1 MTPKDLFTALKDG
14 NPQLAA
20 ELNAI
25 KEKLKLDKLYFI
37 GCTENDAKEL
47 SELMWGA
54 RKNAGPLPNEEII
67 KELGNFLKEIVGI
80 DPEGSKMTILGRAD
94 EEVDYIFNLGLRSY
108 VESHGGNIKIVSA
121 DEKTGLVVISLTGA
135 CAGCPSSIAT
145 MEIGV
150 KNTLK
155 ATLPWVKEVKSGIK
169 PQEPDFGVQ
178 KVLEDSEK
186 EMDGKEEK

>member
-1 MTPKDLFTALKDG
+1 MAPEDLFTALKGG
-14 NPQLAA
+14 NPQLA
-20 ELNAI
+20 EKLNAI
-25 KEKLKLDKLYFI
+25 KEKFNLVKLYFI
-37 GCTENDAKEL
+37 GCTENEAKEL
-47 SELMWGA
+47 SELIWGA
-54 RKNAGPLPNEEII
+54 RRNISSSPNEEII
-67 KELGNFLKEIVGI
+67 KELGNFLKEAVGI
-80 DPEGSKMTILGRAD
+80 DPEGSTMTMLEKAD

-108 VESHGGNIKIVSA
+108 VESHGGSIEIVSA

-155 ATLPWVKEVKSGIK
+155 ATLPWVKEVKSGAQ
-169 PQEPDFGVQ
+169 PQEPDFEVQ

-186 EMDGKEEK
+186 EIGGGGKK